1 MTLIQELKEFKFLLT
16 KYNQV
21 SFSEFWQ
28 NHSPF
33 LPILTN
39 FIMEFSIMA
48 GTSVPSESS
57 FSIAGMIQN
66 KQRSAMHPETLEICM
81 ILKNHNKVMEQL
93 DSM

>member
-1 MTLIQELKEFKFLLT
+1 
-16 KYNQV
+16 
-21 SFSEFWQ
+21 
-28 NHSPF
+28 
-33 LPILTN
+33 
-39 FIMEFSIMA
+39 MA

-81 ILKNHNKVMEQL
+81 ILKNHNEVMEQL